1 MATPQIVL
9 DINDKHELVRIHGVN
24 GGRKTVLARLDPP
37 GGYTTIYWKD
47 AEMRDSYHK
56 SVEAYLTNEK
66 ILIVQTLMEGQKPDV
81 ISPKAPPIPD
91 MHPQQGDLTPAY
103 LDWLQKWAP
112 IKFQNVL
119 GIKIRKLKEGEEAP
133 KDPREL
139 WVRADVIRTDS
150 RPKPGTNGG
159 EYMSTRFKA
168 RDQIIARRASHIT
181 FIEKEILKETRDVNG
196 DLVQITTEP
205 YEDRYSPETI
215 DKMEKKGDIE
225 IVWRR
230 HAAASAGS
238 SF

>member
-1 MATPQIVL
+1 MATPNIVL
-9 DINDKHELVRIHGVN
+9 DINDKHELVRVHGIN

-37 GGYTTIYWKD
+37 GNYTTIYWKD

-66 ILIVQTLMEGQKPDV
+66 VNITTVLMEGQKPDV
-81 ISPKAPPIPD
+81 ISPKAPPPPE
-91 MHPQQGDLTPAY
+91 MHPLQGDLTPAY
-103 LDWLQKWAP
+103 VEWMLKWAP

-119 GIKIRKLKEGEEAP
+119 GVKLKKLKEGEEPP
-133 KDPREL
+133 KDPRDL

-150 RPKPGTNGG
+150 RPRPGTNGG

-168 RDQIIARRASHIT
+168 RDQIIARRSSHLT
-181 FIEKEILKETRDVNG
+181 FTEKEILKEQRDSNG
-196 DLVQITTEP
+196 DLVQVTVEP
-205 YEDRYSPETI
+205 YEDRYSPELI

-225 IVWRR
+225 VVWRR